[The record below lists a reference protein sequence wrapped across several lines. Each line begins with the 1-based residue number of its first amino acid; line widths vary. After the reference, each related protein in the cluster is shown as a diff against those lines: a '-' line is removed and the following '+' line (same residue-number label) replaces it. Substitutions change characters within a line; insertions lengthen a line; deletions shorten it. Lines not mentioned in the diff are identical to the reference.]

1 MPLNEA
7 SILRV
12 EGKDDVHAIGHLL
25 LRHGIDCRGV
35 QVDIKSADSNGD
47 ETTGGRTALL
57 AGMKTEVMSSTD
69 RSIGFILDVDAEEDA
84 EDPWRAVCGQLGG
97 IGLTLPAVIPEEGFV
112 GEATIVQ
119 ARVGVWLMPD
129 NRHSGALEEFLR
141 GLVDAGDSLLPI
153 AEQSTHRAKEQG
165 ARFADSAR
173 RKAVLH
179 AWLAWQER
187 PGLPYGSAIR
197 ARYFGHDS
205 AAALAFVEW
214 FKRVFT
220 DHLTEAA

>member
-1 MPLNEA
+1 MPQTEP

-12 EGKDDVHAIGHLL
+12 EGKDDVHAITHLL
-25 LRHGIDCRGV
+25 LRHDVDCIRIA
-35 QVDIKSADSNGD
+35 VDIKSPVGD
-47 ETTGGRTALL
+47 GDATAGLGPLL
-57 AGMKTEVMSSTD
+57 EGMQTEVRSSID
-69 RSIGFILDVDAEEDA
+69 RSVGFVLDAD
-84 EDPWRAVCGQLGG
+84 EDPNDRWKAVCDRLKGV
-97 IGLTLPAVIPEEGFV
+97 GLTLPNEIPKEGFV
-112 GEATIVQ
+112 GETSAFQ

-129 NRHSGALEEFLR
+129 NRRSGALEEFLQD
-141 GLVDAGDSLLPI
+141 LVRRGDSLLPI
-153 AEQSTHRAKEQG
+153 AEKSTHRAKEQG

-197 ARYFGHDS
+197 ARYLGHDS